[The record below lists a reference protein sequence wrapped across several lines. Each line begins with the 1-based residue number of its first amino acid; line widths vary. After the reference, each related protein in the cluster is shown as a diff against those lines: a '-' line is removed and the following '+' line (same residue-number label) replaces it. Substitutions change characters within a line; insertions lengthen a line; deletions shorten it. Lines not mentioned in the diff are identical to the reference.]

1 MIPDSWPVDLLAPF
15 VVSSFRRILEER
27 NETMIAKALSGAEN
41 LLSRAS
47 LIDFCEKAGPT
58 VEGAP
63 TKRIQ

>member
-15 VVSSFRRILEER
+15 LISSFRRVLEER

-41 LLSRAS
+41 LLSRAN

-58 VEGAP
+58 VEGAS
-63 TKRIQ
+63 TALLQ